1 MFLAFFFSILSL
13 IFRIIFT
20 INYFPD
26 RIPISSSLFLF
37 FQVFTLLLDLL
48 HIFFSSHFFLSF
60 FFFFFFLGGWDGVPV
75 LQVFWPEVSSTCV

>member
-1 MFLAFFFSILSL
+1 MCLAFFFSILSL

-26 RIPISSSLFLF
+26 RITISYSLFLF
-37 FQVFTLLLDLL
+37 LQVFTLLLDLL
-48 HIFFSSHFFLSF
+48 HIFFSSHLFLSF
-60 FFFFFFLGGWDGVPV
+60 FFFLDEWDGVPV

>member
-26 RIPISSSLFLF
+26 RIPISYSLFLF

-60 FFFFFFLGGWDGVPV
+60 FFLDEWDGVPV